1 MKQSNIN
8 QIDITWQQLFGDIP
22 GIRNYC
28 QNRICIKREVI
39 PIIFVPGLMGSRLKR
54 KEKAVG
60 DKDQNEAKSENQ
72 QNSGSQ
78 IQHKNG
84 SKSNKQNNEDP
95 RIWDPDDAKFMVKK
109 FGKRSATAAK
119 RKALVIG
126 PEFNSNY
133 AEVDNNNSKHN
144 NEKFKSDSNSDRTR
158 AERGWGGVM
167 WDSYGEF
174 IIKLQTHFWPKPHD
188 YCFEFPVHAF
198 GYNWTDSSENT
209 GLALKEYIDRTI
221 EEHRN
226 GKYSPDLE
234 KRECKYVILITH
246 SMGGLVARSAC
257 MLHGAEKKVLGVIH
271 GVQPATGAPAG
282 YWRMKAGFERPRGGP
297 SRTWWDWF
305 RSPLKMAR
313 RHILGRIAAVILGT
327 DGEEVTSL
335 MGNMPGGLQL
345 LPTKDYMDNQGNRE
359 WLSYATKNGEV
370 KLPKA
375 DPYKEIYLL
384 EDEAYRAVNPD
395 WLDPGG
401 EQSKLPGTNKPW
413 QFYQDYLTKAKNFHD
428 KLRTQFHPDT
438 YQFYGTDLDS
448 ADKIVFTR
456 KEREH
461 RPHHPHNQY
470 EPGFVNKGTFRTYV
484 DKYERPLLEDTK
496 AAVAVVTMGMPDGM
510 GDGTVPESS
519 GKALQ
524 IGVGPVKN
532 PRTIRIS
539 KDEPDDFFK
548 IDHQNIYSTTK
559 AREIVFECV
568 WHLVEKRI
576 DEEIGVKKEAK
587 Q

>member
-1 MKQSNIN
+1 
-8 QIDITWQQLFGDIP
+8 
-22 GIRNYC
+22 
-28 QNRICIKREVI
+28 
-39 PIIFVPGLMGSRLKR
+39 MGSRLKR
-54 KEKAVG
+54 KEKTVG
-60 DKDQNEAKSENQ
+60 DTDQNEAKSENQ

-133 AEVDNNNSKHN
+133 AEVDNNNAKHN

-167 WDSYGEF
+167 WDSNGEF

-209 GLALKEYIDRTI
+209 GLALKQYIDRTI
-221 EEHRN
+221 EEHKR
-226 GKYSPDLE
+226 GIYSPDGLQ
-234 KRECKYVILITH
+234 RECKYVILITH

-257 MLHGAEKKVLGVIH
+257 MLHGVEKKVLGIIH

-297 SRTWWDWF
+297 SRTWWDWL

-313 RHILGRIAAVILGT
+313 HHILGRIAAVILGT

-335 MGNMPGGLQL
+335 MGNMPGGLEL
-345 LPTKDYMDNQGNRE
+345 LPNKFYTDNKSNRE
-359 WLSYATKNGEV
+359 WLSYPAQYRQV
-370 KLPKA
+370 KLPRGT
-375 DPYKEIYLL
+375 PYKDIYLL
-384 EDEAYRAVNPD
+384 KDEVYRAVNPE
-395 WLDPGG
+395 WLDPGK
-401 EQSKLPGTNKPW
+401 EESKIPKQKGPW
-413 QFYQDYLTKAKNFHD
+413 QLYTGYLQQAEGFHD
-428 KLRTQFHPDT
+428 RVQTQFHPET
-438 YQFYGTDLDS
+438 YQFYVTGLDS
-448 ADKIVFTR
+448 PDKIVFTR
-456 KEREH
+456 KEHEH

-470 EPGFVNKGTFRTYV
+470 ERGFTNRGTYRTYV
-484 DKYERPLLEDTK
+484 DKYEHPLSEDTK
-496 AAVAVVTMGMPDGM
+496 AATALVIMGMPDEM
-510 GDGTVPESS
+510 GDGTVPVSS
-519 GKALQ
+519 GNALQ
-524 IGVGPVKN
+524 LDTGPVQKS
-532 PRTIRIS
+532 RTFEIV
-539 KDEPDDFFK
+539 KDKSDDLFQMG
-548 IDHQNIYSTTK
+548 HQNIFSCPK
-559 AREIVFECV
+559 AHEIIFECI
-568 WHLVEKRI
+568 WHLVENRI
-576 DEEIGVKKEAK
+576 DEEIGTRKETN